1 MRKTPPCASVFRRD
15 PKLGFLEWRSSLIQG
30 APFGVHTH
38 DTVSVAVVRGG
49 SYALSCRGETRQAG
63 PGSAVFFPAEEP
75 HSCNPLPGEAMDY
88 RKYYLAPA
96 WFRALRLEL
105 AGDGAS
111 SPAGSIAADGAA
123 RPAVVSDPATAEA
136 FATLASAL
144 DRSREGETAGAEKLA
159 LLREALGR
167 LLRAPAH
174 FLGEEEPTA
183 EREAVSVVVRTISR
197 DPAETIRLEE
207 LAEASGL
214 TASHLLRVFR
224 RSRGLTPHAYQA
236 QLRVN
241 LAKRL
246 LAGGAPIAQ
255 AALEAGFV
263 DQSHLNRVF
272 RRYMGATPRQYLLGA
287 RQ

>member
-15 PKLGFLEWRSSLIQG
+15 PDMEFLEWRSSLIQG

-63 PGSAVFFPAEEP
+63 PGSAVYFPAEEP

-88 RKYYLAPA
+88 RKYYLDPA
-96 WFRALRLEL
+96 WCAALRLEL
-105 AGDGAS
+105 AGERAAPPGAVN
-111 SPAGSIAADGAA
+111 ILEDGAA
-123 RPAVVSDPATAEA
+123 RPAVVSDPAAAEA
-136 FATLASAL
+136 FAALARAL
-144 DRSREGETAGAEKLA
+144 EGEAAAGEKLA
-159 LLREALGR
+159 LLRQALTA

-174 FLGEEEPTA
+174 FMGGGEPPA
-183 EREAVSVVVRTISR
+183 EREAVNVVVRAISR
-197 DPAETIRLEE
+197 APAETIRLEE
-207 LAEASGL
+207 LAGASGL
-214 TASHLLRVFR
+214 TPSHLLRVFR
-224 RSRGLTPHAYQA
+224 RSRGLTPHAFQN

-246 LAGGAPIAQ
+246 LAGGTSIAQ

-272 RRYMGATPRQYLLGA
+272 RRYVGATPRQYANILL
-287 RQ
+287 

>member
-15 PKLGFLEWRSSLIQG
+15 PELGFLEWRSSLIQG

-49 SYALSCRGETRQAG
+49 SYALSCRGETRAAG

-88 RKYYLAPA
+88 RKYYLAPV
-96 WFRALRLEL
+96 WFEALRLEL
-105 AGDGAS
+105 AGE
-111 SPAGSIAADGAA
+111 PAAPPAWSILKDGAA
-123 RPAVVSDPATAEA
+123 RPAVVSDQGSAVA
-136 FATLASAL
+136 FAALARAL
-144 DRSREGETAGAEKLA
+144 EGEAAAGEKLA
-159 LLREALGR
+159 LLREALAR
-167 LLRAPAH
+167 LLRAPAY
-174 FLGEEEPTA
+174 FMGEGEPTA
-183 EREAVSVVVRTISR
+183 EREAVSAVVRAISR

-214 TASHLLRVFR
+214 TPSHLLRVFR
-224 RSRGLTPHAYQA
+224 RSRGLTPHAFQN

-246 LAGGAPIAQ
+246 LAGGEPIAQ
-255 AALEAGFV
+255 VALEAGFV

-287 RQ
+287 RP